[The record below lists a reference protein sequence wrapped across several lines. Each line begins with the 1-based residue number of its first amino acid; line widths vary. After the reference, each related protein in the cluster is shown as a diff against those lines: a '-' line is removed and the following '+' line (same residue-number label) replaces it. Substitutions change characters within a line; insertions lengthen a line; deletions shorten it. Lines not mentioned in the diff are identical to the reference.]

1 MLALKIRL
9 SPTSHFATEML
20 LQHEAEDVPALV
32 QPRAAGD
39 D

>member
-1 MLALKIRL
+1 MLALKICL
-9 SPTSHFATEML
+9 SPTSQLATEML
-20 LQHEAEDVPALV
+20 LQHEAEDVPVLV